1 MRIEHLEYIV
11 EITRYKSITK
21 AAKHLY
27 IAQPSL
33 SAAVSSIERELGY
46 PLFKRTKQGVV
57 PTAKGQLVIDDAKE
71 IINSWHR
78 WMHPETENSDIS
90 GDVRVVGTPGVCK
103 AFMSDIISDLWENY
117 PNITIHL
124 DEVKKLN
131 FFEHMSGGKANIG
144 LSSFIPAERDM
155 YEEMLKRNNWKM
167 DILFEDV
174 HRCMISARNPKSK
187 QNQLTYEDLKDMTFA
202 TFADNFDRTT
212 EMIINFLPPET
223 KRLRVNSDTVI
234 WQLVA
239 KDMAISIGPSSSI
252 YENNYINS
260 GLIKYIKLE
269 GYQHSA
275 FHNIIYPDEKFL
287 SPAEQKF
294 LQCVRSYYERISPV
308 EDE

>member
-46 PLFKRTKQGVV
+46 PLFKRTKEGVV

-131 FFEHMSGGKANIG
+131 FFEHMSGDKANIG

-155 YEEMLKRNNWKM
+155 YEE
-167 DILFEDV
+167 
-174 HRCMISARNPKSK
+174 C
-187 QNQLTYEDLKDMTFA
+187 
-202 TFADNFDRTT
+202 
-212 EMIINFLPPET
+212 
-223 KRLRVNSDTVI
+223 
-234 WQLVA
+234 
-239 KDMAISIGPSSSI
+239 
-252 YENNYINS
+252 
-260 GLIKYIKLE
+260 
-269 GYQHSA
+269 
-275 FHNIIYPDEKFL
+275 
-287 SPAEQKF
+287 
-294 LQCVRSYYERISPV
+294 
-308 EDE
+308 